1 MIVLMD
7 QTLSLP
13 VEQTLDTLVVGVSWT
28 VVGKL
33 GIFHRHRY
41 IVHTELCE
49 FFNNFAGVIVRLK
62 FQNWNSRYSVHFI
75 ISFPVNVFLD
85 KFCG

>member
-1 MIVLMD
+1 MIVMMD

-28 VVGKL
+28 VIGNL
-33 GIFHRHRY
+33 GIFYRHRY

-49 FFNNFAGVIVRLK
+49 FFNSFAGVIVRLK
-62 FQNWNSRYSVHFI
+62 LQNWNSRYSVHFI
-75 ISFPVNVFLD
+75 TSFPVIIFLD